1 MCLLVRAAFWDQHV
15 GVKMS
20 FDITKPMKINFRQNL
35 RGLILCGDK
44 KAVLQNV
51 LSFNNLL
58 KKAKDF
64 SSSIRVG
71 QLS

>member
-1 MCLLVRAAFWDQHV
+1 LLTKGLFAVDVPF
-15 GVKMS
+15 GSMS
-20 FDITKPMKINFRQNL
+20 FDITKPMKINL
-35 RGLILCGDK
+35 RGLFIEQ

-51 LSFNNLL
+51 LSCNNLL
-58 KKAKDF
+58 NKAKDF